1 MKYLR
6 KPCEVEAIQWLAT
19 NYKEIKEIAG
29 NNVKLEN
36 NVLFIQINY
45 VWIPVCYGVFIV
57 KENDKCKIVEYDD
70 FYKQYQKQ
78 EKNKDKWCYSLDSAN
93 YTSDFFDTKEQAIED
108 AKQAYGKDSIINE
121 IWVGKAIESEL
132 SWTIDGECFVE
143 NIVDTLENKVGDW
156 AECFSVTDEEENGL
170 TEMINEAVEKWIQ
183 KYNIRSNCY
192 TIENATK
199 VWL

>member
-29 NNVKLEN
+29 DNVKLED
-36 NVLFIQINY
+36 NVLFIQINC

-78 EKNKDKWCYSLDSAN
+78 EKNKDKWCYSLDGAN
-93 YTSDFFDTKEQAIED
+93 YISDFFDTKEQAIED
-108 AKQAYGKDSIINE
+108 AKLAYGKDSIINE
-121 IWVGKAIESEL
+121 IWVGKAIESKL

-143 NIVDTLENKVGDW
+143 NIVDTLENEVGNW

-183 KYNIRSNCY
+183 KYNIKSNCY
-192 TIENATK
+192 TIENVTK
-199 VWL
+199 IWL